1 MADTANTTPVAR
13 PPALS
18 VGPLGWMRENLFSNW
33 FNTLL
38 TLLTLW
44 LLWQIVPPLVNW
56 LFVSAVWEVESSQE
70 CRGAGGA
77 CWAFVGEKFRFIVF
91 GTFPPGE
98 HWRPSLAI
106 AIIIGL
112 MIASTWRVLWRPA
125 LALVWLVG
133 MALVF
138 ALLFGGFLGMTY
150 VSTELWGGLPLTLI
164 LTVIGLGAAFP
175 LAVLLALGRRSDLPA
190 VKAIC
195 VGFIEL
201 VRGVPLISI
210 LFMASVMIPLFLPPG
225 ITINKLLRAQIG
237 FILFAAAYQAEVVR
251 GGLQA
256 IPKGQYEAAD
266 SLGLS
271 YWQKMRMIILP
282 QALVLVIP
290 PMVNTFISFLKDTSL
305 VIIIGLFDLL
315 SAAKA
320 ALTDPA
326 WRGFYKEAYLFTAVI
341 YFFFC
346 FFMSQYSQR
355 LEVEL
360 NRSRRR

>member
-1 MADTANTTPVAR
+1 MADTIPSAPVAR

-18 VGPLGWMRENLFSNW
+18 IGPLGWMRENLFSGW
-33 FNTLL
+33 FNTVL
-38 TLLTLW
+38 TLVTLW
-44 LLWQIVPPLVNW
+44 VLWLVIPPLVNW
-56 LFVSAVWEVESSQE
+56 VFLSSVWSVESSQE
-70 CRGAGGA
+70 CRAAGGA
-77 CWAFVGEKFRFIVF
+77 CWAFVHEKFRFIVF
-91 GTFPPGE
+91 GTYPAE
-98 HWRPSLAI
+98 EQWRPSLAI

-112 MIASTWRVLWRPA
+112 MLFSTWRRAWRPA
-125 LALVWLVG
+125 LGLVWIGG
-133 MALVF
+133 MAVVF
-138 ALLFGGFLGMTY
+138 ALLWGGFLGMTF

-164 LTVIGLGAAFP
+164 LTVVGLGAAFP

-225 ITINKLLRAQIG
+225 VTINKLLRAQIG

-326 WRGFYKEAYLFTAVI
+326 WRGFYREAYLFTAAI

-346 FFMSQYSQR
+346 FFMSRYSQR